1 MADDRLHKSLICVD
15 IGGAVWNDTVTHCQR
30 TNKRLLESDTSIAYP
45 AIRALGVLMYFVQLI
60 VEDSAEPVGYVQ
72 VEINSK
78 QIVFELQL
86 YGNIEMCIFIC
97 RLPLLLRW
105 N

>member
-15 IGGAVWNDTVTHCQR
+15 IDGAVWNDTVTHCQR
-30 TNKRLLESDTSIAYP
+30 TNERLLESDISIAYP
-45 AIRALGVLMYFVQLI
+45 AIRALGVLMHFVQLI

-86 YGNIEMCIFIC
+86 YGDIEMCIFIC
-97 RLPLLLRW
+97 RLPMLLRW